1 MHMRSP
7 LQHPQKPQEDKQSPG
22 NCNRTLIPLSIS
34 SLLQSILL
42 LRITLQI
49 RAICEI
55 LVLLTE
61 RIGR

>member
-7 LQHPQKPQEDKQSPG
+7 LQHPQEPQKDKQSPG
-22 NCNRTLIPLSIS
+22 SCNRTLILLSIT

-42 LRITLQI
+42 LRIMLQI

-55 LVLLTE
+55 LALLTE

>member
-7 LQHPQKPQEDKQSPG
+7 LQYPQEPQKDKQNPG
-22 NCNRTLIPLSIS
+22 NCNRTLILLSIT

-61 RIGR
+61 RL

>member
-1 MHMRSP
+1 MHMHSP
-7 LQHPQKPQEDKQSPG
+7 LQHPQEPQKDKQNPG
-22 NCNRTLIPLSIS
+22 NCNRTLTILGIA

-42 LRITLQI
+42 LRIPLQI

>member
-7 LQHPQKPQEDKQSPG
+7 LQHPQEPQKDKQSPE
-22 NCNRTLIPLSIS
+22 NCNRTLILLSIS

-42 LRITLQI
+42 LRITLLI

>member
-7 LQHPQKPQEDKQSPG
+7 LQHPQEPQKDKQSPE
-22 NCNRTLIPLSIS
+22 NCNRTLILLSIT

-55 LVLLTE
+55 LALLTE

>member
-7 LQHPQKPQEDKQSPG
+7 LQQPQEPQKDKQNPG
-22 NCNRTLIPLSIS
+22 NCNRTLILLSIT

-61 RIGR
+61 RL

>member
-1 MHMRSP
+1 MHMHSP

-22 NCNRTLIPLSIS
+22 NRNRTLILLSIS

-55 LVLLTE
+55 LALLTE

>member
-7 LQHPQKPQEDKQSPG
+7 LQHPQKLQKNKQSPG
-22 NCNRTLIPLSIS
+22 NCNRTLILLSIT

-49 RAICEI
+49 RAIFDI
-55 LVLLTE
+55 LALLTE

>member
-7 LQHPQKPQEDKQSPG
+7 LQHPQEPQKDKQSPG
-22 NCNRTLIPLSIS
+22 NCNRTLTILGIA

-42 LRITLQI
+42 LRIVFQI
-49 RAICEI
+49 LAICDI
-55 LVLLTE
+55 LALLTE

>member
-22 NCNRTLIPLSIS
+22 NCNRTLILLSIS

-42 LRITLQI
+42 LRIMLQI
-49 RAICEI
+49 WAIFDI
-55 LVLLTE
+55 LALLTE

>member
-1 MHMRSP
+1 MYAHDSSQYP
-7 LQHPQKPQEDKQSPG
+7 QEPQKDKQNPG
-22 NCNRTLIPLSIS
+22 NCNRTLILLSTA

-49 RAICEI
+49 RAIFDI
-55 LVLLTE
+55 LALLTE

>member
-1 MHMRSP
+1 MHMHSP
-7 LQHPQKPQEDKQSPG
+7 LQHPQKPQKDKQSPG
-22 NCNRTLIPLSIS
+22 NRNRTLILLSIT

-61 RIGR
+61 RL